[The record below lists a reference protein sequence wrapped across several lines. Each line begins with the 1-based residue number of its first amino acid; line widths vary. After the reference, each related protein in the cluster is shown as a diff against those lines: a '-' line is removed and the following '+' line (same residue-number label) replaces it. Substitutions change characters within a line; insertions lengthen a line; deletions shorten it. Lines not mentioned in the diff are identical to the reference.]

1 MSADAAQNCAGVVP
15 MQAVPVNAA
24 PVNAV
29 AVSGTVAPHSSEAL
43 HAACRE
49 NEQLKRQLAAVTRE
63 LESFTYSVSHDLRAS
78 LRHISA
84 FVEIV
89 NEDLGGHVN
98 AGVASHLTTIT
109 QAAQRMTRMI
119 DALMALSRLGH
130 IDLVLSRVAM
140 GPLIAEVFESLERG
154 PGPEAG
160 HQPIQP
166 YQPIQW
172 QIADDFPATLA
183 DVVLVRQ
190 VWQHL
195 ISNAVKFTRAGANV
209 RASATPGASPSAI
222 SSAAKVQIGWHLPGD
237 GLCEMF
243 VKDNGVGFNPKFRAK
258 LFQVFQRL
266 HSASAFEGIG
276 MGLALSRR
284 IVERHGGSIDAK
296 AEVAGGCEV
305 RFTLP
310 LADRA

>member
-15 MQAVPVNAA
+15 EQAVPVNAA
-24 PVNAV
+24 PVKAV
-29 AVSGTVAPHSSEAL
+29 AVSGAMAPHSSEAL

-49 NEQLKRQLAAVTRE
+49 NEHLKRQLAAITSE

-109 QAAQRMTRMI
+109 LAAQHMTRMI

-140 GPLIAEVFESLERG
+140 GPLIAEVCESLECG
-154 PGPEAG
+154 AGPEAG
-160 HQPIQP
+160 H
-166 YQPIQW
+166 QPIQW

-209 RASATPGASPSAI
+209 RASATPGAIAG
-222 SSAAKVQIGWHLPGD
+222 AAKIQIGWHLPGD
-237 GLCEMF
+237 GQCEMF
-243 VKDNGVGFNPKFRAK
+243 VKDNGVGFNPKFSAK

-296 AEVAGGCEV
+296 AEVAAGCEV

-310 LADRA
+310 LADRV

>member
-1 MSADAAQNCAGVVP
+1 MSADAAQNFADAAQNCASVVP
-15 MQAVPVNAA
+15 VQAVPVNAA

-29 AVSGTVAPHSSEAL
+29 AVSGAVAPHSSEAL

-109 QAAQRMTRMI
+109 LAAQHMTRMI

-140 GPLIAEVFESLERG
+140 GPLIAEVCESLERG
-154 PGPEAG
+154 AGPEAG
-160 HQPIQP
+160 H
-166 YQPIQW
+166 QPIQW

-190 VWQHL
+190 VWQQL

-209 RASATPGASPSAI
+209 RASATPGAIAG
-222 SSAAKVQIGWHLPGD
+222 AAKIQIGWHLPGD
-237 GLCEMF
+237 GQCEMF

-296 AEVAGGCEV
+296 AEVAAGCEV

-310 LADRA
+310 LADRE

>member
-1 MSADAAQNCAGVVP
+1 MSADAAQNCTGVVP
-15 MQAVPVNAA
+15 VQAVPMNAA

-29 AVSGTVAPHSSEAL
+29 AVNALAVSGAVAPHSSEAL

-49 NEQLKRQLAAVTRE
+49 NEDLKRQLAAITSE

-98 AGVASHLTTIT
+98 AGLASHLTTIT
-109 QAAQRMTRMI
+109 LAAQHMTRMI

-140 GPLIAEVFESLERG
+140 GPLIAEVRESLERG
-154 PGPEAG
+154 AGPEAG
-160 HQPIQP
+160 H
-166 YQPIQW
+166 QPIQW

-209 RASATPGASPSAI
+209 RASATPGAIAG
-222 SSAAKVQIGWHLPGD
+222 AAKIQIGWHLPGE
-237 GLCEMF
+237 GQCEMF
-243 VKDNGVGFNPKFRAK
+243 VKDNGVGFNPKFSAK

-296 AEVAGGCEV
+296 AEVAAGCEV

>member
-1 MSADAAQNCAGVVP
+1 MSADAAQNCTGVVP
-15 MQAVPVNAA
+15 VQAVPMNAA

-29 AVSGTVAPHSSEAL
+29 AVSGAMAPHSSEAL

-49 NEQLKRQLAAVTRE
+49 NEHLKRQLAAITSE

-98 AGVASHLTTIT
+98 AGLASHLTTIT
-109 QAAQRMTRMI
+109 LAAQHMTRMI

-140 GPLIAEVFESLERG
+140 GPLIAEVRESLERG
-154 PGPEAG
+154 AGPEAG
-160 HQPIQP
+160 H
-166 YQPIQW
+166 QPIQW

-209 RASATPGASPSAI
+209 RASATPGAIAG
-222 SSAAKVQIGWHLPGD
+222 AAKIQIGWHLPGE
-237 GLCEMF
+237 GQCEMF
-243 VKDNGVGFNPKFRAK
+243 VKDNGVGFNPKFSAK

-296 AEVAGGCEV
+296 AEVAAGCEV